1 MVSEKRLLK
10 QRLVELESQVLSTV
24 HTVKC
29 GVQWEHDAEGLVAY
43 MMFIYI
49 PICIHVYT
57 VYMCV
62 YIYTCIYINMFIYIH
77 THIYIYIDIYT
88 CIYIH
93 TYKDRYTHV

>member
-43 MMFIYI
+43 MMSIYI

-62 YIYTCIYINMFIYIH
+62 HIYMYIYKHVYIYTYTYIYIH
-77 THIYIYIDIYT
+77 RYIYMYL
-88 CIYIH
+88 
-93 TYKDRYTHV
+93 YTHV